1 MIASS
6 SNEITPVMIP
16 PSGSGNPNRMRKAMA
31 PPITSATSVAM
42 ATISACAQ
50 KVSRSGR
57 LIRLPIAAGSDRPVT
72 SPSFADRYCTR
83 PAATL
88 AATMTHSSK

>member
-1 MIASS
+1 
-6 SNEITPVMIP
+6 MIP
-16 PSGSGNPNRMRKAMA
+16 PTGSGKPNRIRKAIA

-57 LIRLPIAAGSDRPVT
+57 LICLPIASGSERPVT
-72 SPSFADRYCTR
+72 SPSFADRYCTM
-83 PAATL
+83 PAITL
-88 AATMTHSSK
+88 AATMTHSSR